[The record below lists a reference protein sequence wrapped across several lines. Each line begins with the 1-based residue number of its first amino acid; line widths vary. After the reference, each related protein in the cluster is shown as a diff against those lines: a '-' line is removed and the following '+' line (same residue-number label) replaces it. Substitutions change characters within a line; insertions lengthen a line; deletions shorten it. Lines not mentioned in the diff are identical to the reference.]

1 MRLAYTSDIFAT
13 KGVNML
19 DIKRKFLV
27 SLLGLLALIFVIGA
41 VMIVQVRKLGN
52 SIDVILRENYQSVIL
67 CQRFSE
73 TLEKINEGF
82 LRRFAGDSAVTSA
95 FFDGQLANLD
105 KIWKAELNNITVA
118 GERELADRTA
128 ALLVNYS
135 DSIRKVSAPGLAPA
149 ELSLIHI

>member
-52 SIDVILRENYQSVIL
+52 SIDVILRES
-67 CQRFSE
+67 
-73 TLEKINEGF
+73 
-82 LRRFAGDSAVTSA
+82 TS
-95 FFDGQLANLD
+95 
-105 KIWKAELNNITVA
+105 
-118 GERELADRTA
+118 
-128 ALLVNYS
+128 
-135 DSIRKVSAPGLAPA
+135 
-149 ELSLIHI
+149 